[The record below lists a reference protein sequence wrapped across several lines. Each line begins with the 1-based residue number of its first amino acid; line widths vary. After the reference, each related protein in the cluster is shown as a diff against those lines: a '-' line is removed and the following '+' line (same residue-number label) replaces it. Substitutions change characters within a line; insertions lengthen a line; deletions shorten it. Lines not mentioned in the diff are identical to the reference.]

1 MIIEHSVL
9 SLRHSIYQGSGP
21 LGRRM
26 ASKEHD
32 LEIRNSLCRD
42 KLSFQQIF
50 VCKKRMHMVEVM
62 SKILA
67 NYRWIFEKVY
77 AEEWKLSIY

>member
-1 MIIEHSVL
+1 
-9 SLRHSIYQGSGP
+9 
-21 LGRRM
+21 M

-32 LEIRNSLCRD
+32 LEIRNGLCRD

-50 VCKKRMHMVEVM
+50 VCKKRMHMVKGVM

-67 NYRWIFEKVY
+67 NYRWIFEIVFT
-77 AEEWKLSIY
+77 EEWKLSIY